1 MILSIAQASY
11 NQRVRNGDARMR
23 WACLALLALPYLYY
37 LSASGIFG
45 PDEAR
50 YAAIG
55 LNMAK
60 TGDWVTPVLWGA
72 PWFEKPPLL
81 YWLIASFSSLGL
93 PAEWAIRL
101 PVALLG
107 LGLAAAMPS
116 LEAMLV
122 LATSVGWLALSQ
134 VAVTDIPLSVCFH
147 GFVLLLLRGR
157 PWGAGVCLGL
167 GILAKGMVPLVLG
180 LPLVWRYRRE
190 WRHWVAAVVVAGPW
204 YALCYARN
212 GQVFFEEFLW
222 KHHVGRFFSSELQH
236 VQPFWFYVPIL
247 AVVLLPW
254 TPALWMRKVE
264 EEERPLVEI
273 VVWSLVF
280 LSLSKNKLPAYILPV
295 LPSLAMLLGPR
306 VRRGH
311 FVFAAGLFAFLPAWA
326 AWVGPTIDQ
335 GLSKAAGQPVAWGF
349 LAVAVGA
356 AALAWRWPRATVL
369 ASFVL
374 AVVSL
379 KTQVYPALA
388 GSVSAKGRVKV
399 CVPEGASRG
408 FRYSLYFYA
417 EREVPDCPAATP

>member
-1 MILSIAQASY
+1 MILSIGQASY

-147 GFVLLLLRGR
+147 
-157 PWGAGVCLGL
+157 
-167 GILAKGMVPLVLG
+167 
-180 LPLVWRYRRE
+180 
-190 WRHWVAAVVVAGPW
+190 
-204 YALCYARN
+204 
-212 GQVFFEEFLW
+212 
-222 KHHVGRFFSSELQH
+222 
-236 VQPFWFYVPIL
+236 
-247 AVVLLPW
+247 
-254 TPALWMRKVE
+254 
-264 EEERPLVEI
+264 
-273 VVWSLVF
+273 
-280 LSLSKNKLPAYILPV
+280 
-295 LPSLAMLLGPR
+295 
-306 VRRGH
+306 
-311 FVFAAGLFAFLPAWA
+311 
-326 AWVGPTIDQ
+326 
-335 GLSKAAGQPVAWGF
+335 
-349 LAVAVGA
+349 
-356 AALAWRWPRATVL
+356 
-369 ASFVL
+369 
-374 AVVSL
+374 
-379 KTQVYPALA
+379 
-388 GSVSAKGRVKV
+388 
-399 CVPEGASRG
+399 
-408 FRYSLYFYA
+408 
-417 EREVPDCPAATP
+417 